1 MKVAITAVGSKSS
14 YIDKTLKNTE
24 YYLNEIPLKTSKQK
38 ESINHFKIYLMW
50 IIMFSKLYK
59 WVTWEIIT
67 VIAILS
73 LVACILF
80 LGI

>member
-38 ESINHFKIYLMW
+38 ESINHFKIYLM
-50 IIMFSKLYK
+50 
-59 WVTWEIIT
+59 
-67 VIAILS
+67 
-73 LVACILF
+73 
-80 LGI
+80 